1 MHETLVTREELM
13 KAESND
19 SFYRIR
25 NLRKLDYEE
34 FFSSG
39 RYDGLPAEGYTSNN
53 THRLTLDETIA
64 LLLSISQVQEQLRDE
79 PPSPHEHLP
88 DISQPVQR

>member
-1 MHETLVTREELM
+1 M

-39 RYDGLPAEGYTSNN
+39 KYDELPMDGYTSSN

-64 LLLSISQVQEQLRDE
+64 LLLSCSEVQVQLRDE
-79 PPSPHEHLP
+79 PPSPPEQLP
-88 DISQPVQR
+88 EITQPVQR